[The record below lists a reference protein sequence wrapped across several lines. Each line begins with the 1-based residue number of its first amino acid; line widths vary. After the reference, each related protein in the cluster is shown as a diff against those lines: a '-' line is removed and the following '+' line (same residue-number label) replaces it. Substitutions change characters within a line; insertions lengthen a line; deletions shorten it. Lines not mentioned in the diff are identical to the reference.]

1 MPKNETPLHD
11 QDGLRRTS
19 LTTRIL
25 AVNIFALAMLAGG
38 FFYLDS
44 YRSQLI
50 DARLEETSTQVRL
63 IAEAYAVTPTAG
75 RPALLAKFGML
86 TETRLR
92 LYRYPTQIVGGT
104 ALPPFDSWSVSGAT
118 YQLRDPSQEDWQ
130 KRVARFLDR
139 TVDIIV
145 GADRPDHYE
154 EPPRDI
160 LSAWPE
166 AGEAIRT
173 RNIVASV
180 KRAPDRTPM
189 ITAAITIP
197 GSTPTRGEV
206 LLSTEN
212 QRDITRIV
220 RAERLRLGVVLLIV
234 VLVSVS
240 LSLFLARTIV
250 RPLRRLALAAHRVRL
265 GRAREVQVPRLPARR
280 DEIGTLARA
289 LSDMSMAI
297 RQRIDATEAFAA
309 DVTHELKNPL
319 ASLRGAVDSLTMV
332 KDPLLQKQLT
342 DVIRDDVG
350 RLDRLITDIAEAS
363 RVDAELARA
372 RFETIDLGTMIE
384 GLLTTREDRGRNGEV
399 RVAFARPN
407 RGTAVVFGDGSRLTR
422 VIENLVENAVSFSP
436 AGGLVQVAATRD
448 GEDVVI
454 WVEDEGPGV
463 PPDAREAIFNRFHSD
478 RPETEEFG
486 RHSGLGLAIAKAIVE
501 GHNGTIIAIDRDNAP
516 TRRQI
521 RHSAPRREPMS
532 RDELIHATSVA
543 IDGRAILPRRTVGQR
558 KIGSRA
564 AADRSRRAA
573 DLRRLHPARTARR
586 RALCVHRAEYRREDR
601 DSRRRHRRHGLCGG
615 SPGRADPVARQP
627 PRTAAS

>member
-1 MPKNETPLHD
+1 MPKNDSALGTPEAAA
-11 QDGLRRTS
+11 RTS

-50 DARLEETSTQVRL
+50 DARLDETATQIRL
-63 IAEAYAVTPTAG
+63 IAEAYAVTPTEDRAK
-75 RPALLAKFGML
+75 LLAKFGQV

-92 LYRYPTQIVGGT
+92 VYHYPAGPVAAGAIPVQ
-104 ALPPFDSWSVSGAT
+104 FDSWSISGPT

-139 TVDIIV
+139 AIDIVV
-145 GADRPDHYE
+145 GADRPDKFA
-154 EPPRDI
+154 EPASDR
-160 LSAWPE
+160 LGNWPI
-166 AGEAIRT
+166 ARQAALIHGLVT
-173 RNIVASV
+173 DV

-189 ITAAITIP
+189 IIAAIEIRNP
-197 GSTPTRGEV
+197 RGGGDV

-212 QRDITRIV
+212 QRDIIRIV
-220 RAERLRLGVVLLIV
+220 RAERLRLTVVLLLV

-265 GRAREVQVPRLPARR
+265 GRAREVQVPRLPERR

-319 ASLRGAVDSLTMV
+319 ASLRSAVDSLGLV
-332 KDPLLQKQLT
+332 SDPDLQKQLI

-372 RFETIDLGTMIE
+372 RFESIDLGIMIE
-384 GLLTTREDRGRNGEV
+384 GLLTTREERGRNGDI
-399 RVAFARPN
+399 RVAFARPH

-436 AGGLVQVAATRD
+436 PAGLVQVAATRD
-448 GEDVVI
+448 GDDVVI
-454 WVEDEGPGV
+454 RVEDEGPGV
-463 PPDAREAIFNRFHSD
+463 PPEAREAIFNRFHSD
-478 RPETEEFG
+478 RPEGEQFG

-501 GHNGTIIAIDRDNAP
+501 GHNGSIMATDRDNAP
-516 TRRQI
+516 SGARFII
-521 RHSAPRREPMS
+521 RLPAWS
-532 RDELIHATSVA
+532 R
-543 IDGRAILPRRTVGQR
+543 
-558 KIGSRA
+558 
-564 AADRSRRAA
+564 
-573 DLRRLHPARTARR
+573 
-586 RALCVHRAEYRREDR
+586 
-601 DSRRRHRRHGLCGG
+601 
-615 SPGRADPVARQP
+615 
-627 PRTAAS
+627 

>member
-1 MPKNETPLHD
+1 LPKSDNAALGTPEAAA
-11 QDGLRRTS
+11 RTS

-50 DARLEETSTQVRL
+50 DARLDETATQIRL
-63 IAEAYAVTPTAG
+63 IAEAYAVTPAER
-75 RPALLAKFGML
+75 RPALLAKFGQV
-86 TETRLR
+86 TDTRLR
-92 LYRYPTQIVGGT
+92 VYHYGVG
-104 ALPPFDSWSVSGAT
+104 ASPAASAPVQFDSWSISPPT
-118 YQLRDPSQEDWQ
+118 YQLRDPTQEEWQ

-139 TVDIIV
+139 SIDVIV
-145 GADRPDHYE
+145 GADRPGRYAD
-154 EPPRDI
+154 PALDR
-160 LSAWPE
+160 LGAWPIAE
-166 AGEAIRT
+166 QAMRIHGLVTDVE
-173 RNIVASV
+173 
-180 KRAPDRTPM
+180 RAPDRTPM
-189 ITAAITIP
+189 ILAAVDIRNP
-197 GSTPTRGEV
+197 RGGGDV

-220 RAERLRLGVVLLIV
+220 RAERLRLGLVLLIV
-234 VLVSVS
+234 VLASVS

-265 GRAREVQVPRLPARR
+265 GRAREVQVPRLPERR

-319 ASLRGAVDSLTMV
+319 ASLRSAVDSLGLV
-332 KDPLLQKQLT
+332 KDPDLQRQLI

-372 RFETIDLGTMIE
+372 RFESVDLGTMIE
-384 GLLTTREDRGRNGEV
+384 GLLTTREERGRNGDI
-399 RVAFARPN
+399 RVAFARPH

-422 VIENLVENAVSFSP
+422 VLENLVENAVSFSP

-448 GEDVVI
+448 GDDVVI
-454 WVEDEGPGV
+454 RVEDEGPGV
-463 PPDAREAIFNRFHSD
+463 PPEAREAIFNRFHSD
-478 RPETEEFG
+478 RPDGEEFG

-501 GHNGTIIAIDRDNAP
+501 GHNGTIIATDRVN
-516 TRRQI
+516 
-521 RHSAPRREPMS
+521 
-532 RDELIHATSVA
+532 
-543 IDGRAILPRRTVGQR
+543 
-558 KIGSRA
+558 
-564 AADRSRRAA
+564 
-573 DLRRLHPARTARR
+573 ARTGARFVIR
-586 RALCVHRAEYRREDR
+586 LPAW
-601 DSRRRHRRHGLCGG
+601 SR
-615 SPGRADPVARQP
+615 
-627 PRTAAS
+627 